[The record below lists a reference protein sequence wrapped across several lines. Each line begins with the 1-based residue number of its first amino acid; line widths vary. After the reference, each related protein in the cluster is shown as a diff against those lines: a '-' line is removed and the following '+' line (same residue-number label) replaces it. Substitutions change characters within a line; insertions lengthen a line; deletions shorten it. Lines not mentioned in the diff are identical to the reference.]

1 MHHDKEDKKKK
12 IRERNKRNWLIFQH
26 AELHRE
32 QVDIAAPETQ
42 LQGKRAEK
50 TVKKDEKIWS
60 AQLVSIR
67 NRLDNSRRTAD
78 ERWNRFAGTDDGSGA
93 RGR

>member
-1 MHHDKEDKKKK
+1 LSRQEEDKKKK
-12 IRERNKRNWLIFQH
+12 IRERNKRNWMIFQH

-32 QVDIAAPETQ
+32 KVDIGAPEIEIKPTE
-42 LQGKRAEK
+42 KRLKEE
-50 TVKKDEKIWS
+50 EKIWS

-67 NRLDNSRRTAD
+67 NRLNNSKRLSD
-78 ERWNRFAGTDDGSGA
+78 DRWNRFAGTSDGGG

>member
-1 MHHDKEDKKKK
+1 MAHHEDEKKKK
-12 IRERNKRNWLIFQH
+12 IRERNKRNWMIFQH

-32 QVDIAAPETQ
+32 QVDIGAPEI
-42 LQGKRAEK
+42 QGKIADQ

-60 AQLVSIR
+60 AKLSTIR
-67 NRLDNSRRTAD
+67 NRLDNSKRLTD
-78 ERWNRFAGTDDGSGA
+78 DRWNRFAGTEGGGG

>member
-1 MHHDKEDKKKK
+1 MSENEKKKK
-12 IRERNKRNWLIFQH
+12 IRERNKRNWMIFQH

-32 QVDIAAPETQ
+32 QVDIGAPEIQ
-42 LQGKRAEK
+42 AKRSEK
-50 TVKKDEKIWS
+50 KSQEDDKLWS
-60 AQLVSIR
+60 AKLVTIR

-78 ERWNRFAGTDDGSGA
+78 ERWNRFAGTSDGGG

>member
-1 MHHDKEDKKKK
+1 VAHHEDEKKKK
-12 IRERNKRNWLIFQH
+12 IRERNKRNWMIFQH

-32 QVDIAAPETQ
+32 QVDIGAPEI
-42 LQGKRAEK
+42 QGKIADQ

-60 AQLVSIR
+60 AKLSTIR
-67 NRLDNSRRTAD
+67 NRLDNSKRLTD
-78 ERWNRFAGTDDGSGA
+78 DRWNRFAGTEGGGG